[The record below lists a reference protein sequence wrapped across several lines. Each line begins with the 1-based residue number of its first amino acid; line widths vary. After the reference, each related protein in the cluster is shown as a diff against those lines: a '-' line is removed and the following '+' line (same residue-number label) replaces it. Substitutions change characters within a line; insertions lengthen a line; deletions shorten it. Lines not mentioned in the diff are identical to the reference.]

1 MDNPVSYSDLT
12 WLGSDRPMARR
23 LGRPAAR
30 FLQIEA
36 SGGVVLL
43 LATAVALIWANS
55 GWSDS
60 YHELFESEIELH
72 IGGVDVFAR
81 NGLEHFTL
89 EEFIN
94 DALMA
99 VFFFVVG
106 IEIKR
111 ELVTGQLR
119 NPRDA
124 ALPAIAALGGM
135 VVPALLYF
143 AVNTDGEAAR
153 GWGIPMATDIAFAVG
168 IVSLLGSRIP
178 RSLRVFLLT
187 LAIVDDIGAILVIAV
202 FYTDSLSAGWL
213 FAALALLL
221 ASVFLRQIRV
231 WYAPIYVVIA
241 VFVWWA
247 TFKSGVHATVAGV
260 ALGLLVPARPLQT
273 EGQAREIASWLRD
286 KDEVFPVDVRWAG
299 FHIRESRSVAERLE
313 FALHP
318 VSSFLIIPVFA
329 LANAGVSLGGDAL
342 SDAASSTVTLGVM
355 LGLVV
360 GKTFGV
366 AAATIAAARLGVARL
381 PRGMSPMHVV
391 GLGMVAGIG
400 FTVSIFISGLAF
412 SDPAIE
418 DQAKIG
424 ILFASFIAAG
434 GGLALLSR
442 VSPPAVVSEVAVVAE
457 APGSVA
463 SPEPQ
468 PS

>member
-23 LGRPAAR
+23 VGRPAAR
-30 FLQIEA
+30 FLRVEA

-60 YHELFESEIELH
+60 YHDLFESQIDLRVGD
-72 IGGVDVFAR
+72 IDVFAK

-106 IEIKR
+106 LEIKR

-124 ALPAIAALGGM
+124 ALPAIAAVGGM

-143 AVNTDGEAAR
+143 ALNPSGEAAR

-168 IVSLLGSRIP
+168 VVSLLGSRIP
-178 RSLRVFLLT
+178 RTLRVFLLS

-213 FAALALLL
+213 LTALALLI
-221 ASVFLRQIRV
+221 AMAFLRQIRV
-231 WYAPIYVVIA
+231 WYWPLYLLIG

-260 ALGLLVPARPLQT
+260 ALGLLAPARPLQSA
-273 EGQAREIASWLRD
+273 GQAREIASWLRD
-286 KDEVFPVDVRWAG
+286 KEEVFPVDVRWAG
-299 FHIRESRSVAERLE
+299 FHIRESQSVAERME
-313 FALHP
+313 VALHP
-318 VSSFLIIPVFA
+318 ITSFLIIPVFA
-329 LANAGVSLGGDAL
+329 LANAGVALGGDAL
-342 SDAASSTVTLGVM
+342 TDAASSAVTLGVI

-360 GKTFGV
+360 GKTVGV
-366 AAATIAAARLGVARL
+366 TIAALAAARFGIARL
-381 PRGMSPMHVV
+381 PRGMSPLHVV
-391 GLGMVAGIG
+391 GLAMVAGIG

-412 SDPAIE
+412 TDPAIE

-424 ILFASFIAAG
+424 ILFASFLAAG
-434 GGLALLSR
+434 VGLALLRR
-442 VSPPAVVSEVAVVAE
+442 VSPPSVVSD
-457 APGSVA
+457 
-463 SPEPQ
+463 
-468 PS
+468 

>member
-23 LGRPAAR
+23 IGRPAAR
-30 FLQIEA
+30 FLRVEA
-36 SGGVVLL
+36 SGGIVLL

-55 GWSDS
+55 GWSGT
-60 YHELFESEIELH
+60 YHELFESEIEFR
-72 IGGVDVFAR
+72 IGDLDVFAR
-81 NGLEHFTL
+81 TGLEHFTL

-106 IEIKR
+106 LEIKR

-143 AVNTDGEAAR
+143 ALNTGGEPAR

-168 IVSLLGSRIP
+168 VVSLLGTRIP
-178 RSLRVFLLT
+178 RSLRVFLLS

-202 FYTDSLSAGWL
+202 FYTDQLSAGWL
-213 FAALALLL
+213 LSALAL
-221 ASVFLRQIRV
+221 AIAIMFLRQIRV
-231 WYAPIYVVIA
+231 WYSPIYVLFG
-241 VFVWWA
+241 VFMWWA

-260 ALGLLVPARPLQT
+260 ALGLLAPARPLQS

-286 KDEVFPVDVRWAG
+286 KEEVFPVDVRWAG

-313 FALHP
+313 VALHP
-318 VSSFLIIPVFA
+318 ITSFLIIPLFA
-329 LANAGVSLGGDAL
+329 LANAGVALDGDSL

-355 LGLVV
+355 LGLVA

-366 AAATIAAARLGVARL
+366 TAATLAAARLGIARL
-381 PRGMSPMHVV
+381 PRGMTMAHVV
-391 GLGMVAGIG
+391 GLAMVSGIG

-412 SDPAIE
+412 TDPAIE

-424 ILFASFIAAG
+424 ILFASFLAAG
-434 GGLALLSR
+434 LGLAVLSR
-442 VSPPAVVSEVAVVAE
+442 ASRPAVVSD
-457 APGSVA
+457 
-463 SPEPQ
+463 
-468 PS
+468 